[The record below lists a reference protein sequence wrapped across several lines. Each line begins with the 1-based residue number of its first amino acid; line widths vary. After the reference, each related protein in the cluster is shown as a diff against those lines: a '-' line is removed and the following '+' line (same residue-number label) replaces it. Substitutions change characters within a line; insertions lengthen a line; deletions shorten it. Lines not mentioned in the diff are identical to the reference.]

1 MNPSLRGQTIGIIG
15 AGNMGQALLAG
26 LVRAGVAPNR
36 LRIVEA
42 QSVTRR
48 VVRQRYRVAST
59 TLQGAARRCSVML
72 LAMKP
77 QDLWPVA
84 AELRRY
90 LAANRRAHP
99 LIISIAAGIRL
110 GELERVLGR
119 HPIIRVTP
127 NLAAK
132 VGAAVSAI
140 APGRDATASHLRL
153 AEAIFQCVGT
163 AVRVPERQF
172 DVVTALSGSGPAY
185 FFLIVQ
191 ALRDA
196 GVRQGLS
203 RDVAEQLVVQT
214 ALGSAKLTQHLL
226 YKKTPEIHGPALD
239 ELIRQ
244 VASKGGTTEAALK
257 VFAKRRLSKIL
268 DEGVAAAARRSRQ
281 LASALQAPT
290 RRGR

>member
-1 MNPSLRGQTIGIIG
+1 MNKSLRGQTIGIIG
-15 AGNMGQALLAG
+15 AGNMGQALLSGLAHAG
-26 LVRAGVAPNR
+26 MVSNR

-42 QSVTRR
+42 QPAARR
-48 VVRQRYRVAST
+48 AVAQRYRVAST
-59 TLQGAARRCSVML
+59 TLQDAARRCSVML

-84 AELRRY
+84 AELRRH
-90 LAANRRAHP
+90 LDANRRAQP

-119 HPIIRVTP
+119 RPIIRVMP

-140 APGRDATASHLRL
+140 APGRNANRSHVRL

-163 AVRVPERQF
+163 VVRVPERQF

-196 GVRQGLS
+196 GIAQGLS
-203 RDVAEQLVVQT
+203 AQAAERLVLKT
-214 ALGSAKLTQHLL
+214 AQGSVRVVETLGV
-226 YKKTPEIHGPALD
+226 PLD
-239 ELIRQ
+239 QLIRQ

-257 VFAKRRLSKIL
+257 VFAKRRLSAIL
-268 DEGVAAAARRSRQ
+268 EAGVAAAARRSRA
-281 LASALQAPT
+281 LASTLKAPN
-290 RRGR
+290 RRAG